1 MGNIQHTLKY
11 NQMING
17 IKEKKREWILKH
29 HSKIHGDNGLILK
42 KRSTTNGHIPKSKIL
57 KPNFETNGIVETS
70 KKSTLHTSYNNI
82 GTKKEI
88 DHKSFDYSLSA
99 VVVHLGNANGGHYVC
114 YRRVLSDTNV
124 NNEEDYKEFLK
135 KKINQNLKW
144 VHLSDSQ
151 WEMVNESKVRSQL
164 AYMLFYESGSN

>member
-1 MGNIQHTLKY
+1 MEL
-11 NQMING
+11 
-17 IKEKKREWILKH
+17 LKH
-29 HSKIHGDNGLILK
+29 L
-42 KRSTTNGHIPKSKIL
+42 
-57 KPNFETNGIVETS
+57 